1 VERERFTP
9 TGTFIEFEW
18 YSLGEDGVL
27 DFTIDE
33 FGEIH
38 YERAADTAAK
48 DSLLTREAEQRQVQL
63 EQATATT

>member
-1 VERERFTP
+1 VEKERFTP

-38 YERAADTAAK
+38 YERATDAAAR
-48 DSLLTREAEQRQVQL
+48 DSLLPREAENRQVERAQV
-63 EQATATT
+63 TATT